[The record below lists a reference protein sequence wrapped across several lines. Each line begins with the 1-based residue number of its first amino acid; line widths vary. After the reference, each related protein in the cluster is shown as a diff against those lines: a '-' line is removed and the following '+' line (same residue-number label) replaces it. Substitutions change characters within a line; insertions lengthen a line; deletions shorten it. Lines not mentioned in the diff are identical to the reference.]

1 MENLIVENKPP
12 AAGRGRPK
20 GAPNKATKALKDMIL
35 GALSDAHPEGGQA
48 YLCQQAQENP
58 VAFLTLVGKVLPHEL
73 KADLN
78 HEGNVNINI
87 KWED

>member
-1 MENLIVENKPP
+1 MGK
-12 AAGRGRPK
+12 GRPK
-20 GAPNKATKALKDMIL
+20 GTPNKTTKALKDMVL
-35 GALSDAHPEGGQA
+35 GALNDAHPEGGQA

-58 VAFLTLVGKVLPHEL
+58 VAFLTLVGKVLPYEL